1 MALFSNIKGQGRV
14 IGVIS
19 SHLKE
24 DNLSHSYLFLGGDGC
39 GKEYLSKE
47 FARHIL
53 CGNKKEDRCPS
64 CLKFETGSHPD
75 LFFIDGKDGIKID
88 QVRDV
93 IEKVNLTPSFSEKK
107 VLLITKLENMGIEA
121 ANALLKTLEEPP
133 RDTVILISAKSE
145 RVIPETIISRSQ
157 VLKLNKLSQDQVRD
171 ILIKDYPEERVTKV
185 ISISGG
191 GLGESL
197 ELLSNPAYFKKKKTV
212 FGDAVALITSSSLL
226 EKFKIIEEYDKK
238 KEIKE
243 LFRVYV
249 GIIQNLIAGN
259 TSETPWVVDNIK
271 TERIQRISQKIL
283 KIYANL
289 EYNVSLRIAL
299 EDIILEDDF
308 NA

>member
-19 SHLKE
+19 SHLMK
-24 DNLSHSYLFLGGDGC
+24 DNLSHSYLFLGSDGC

-47 FARHIL
+47 FARYIL
-53 CGNKKEDRCPS
+53 CGNKKEDLCS
-64 CLKFETGSHPD
+64 GCLKFNKGAHPD
-75 LFFIDGKDGIKID
+75 LLFIDGKDGIKID

-93 IEKVNLTPSFSEKK
+93 IERVNLTPSFSKKK

-133 RDTVILISAKSE
+133 RDTVILITARSE
-145 RVIPETIISRSQ
+145 KVIPETIISRSQ
-157 VLKLNKLSQDQVRD
+157 LFKLSKLSQTQVNE
-171 ILIKDYPEERVTKV
+171 ILSKDYPEEKITEAIRV
-185 ISISGG
+185 SGG
-191 GLGESL
+191 GLGETL
-197 ELLSNPAYFKKKKTV
+197 ELLSSPAYLKKKTKM
-212 FGDAVALITSSSLL
+212 FGDALKLL
-226 EKFKIIEEYDKK
+226 TIKSVLDKFRIIEEYDKK

-243 LFRVYV
+243 LFGVYV
-249 GIIQNLIAGN
+249 GIVQNIITGN
-259 TSETPWVVDNIK
+259 SSAISENIDNIEP
-271 TERIQRISQKIL
+271 ERIKMISQKIL

-299 EDIILEDDF
+299 EEIILEDDF

>member
-14 IGVIS
+14 ISVIS
-19 SHLKE
+19 SHLKK
-24 DNLSHSYLFLGGDGC
+24 DNLSHSYLFLGSDGF

-47 FARHIL
+47 FARYIL
-53 CGNKKEDRCPS
+53 CGNKKEDQCS
-64 CLKFETGSHPD
+64 GCLKFKKGAHPD

-93 IEKVNLTPSFSEKK
+93 IERVNLTPSFSEKK
-107 VLLITKLENMGIEA
+107 VLIITKLENMGIEA

-133 RDTVILISAKSE
+133 RDTVILITARSE
-145 RVIPETIISRSQ
+145 KVIPETIISRSQ
-157 VLKLNKLSQDQVRD
+157 VFKLNKLSQNQVRD
-171 ILIKDYPEERVTKV
+171 ILLKEYPEEKVTEV
-185 ISISGG
+185 VRISGG

-197 ELLSNPAYFKKKKTV
+197 ELLSNSTYLKKKKMV
-212 FGDAVALITSSSLL
+212 FSDAIKLITSKSVL

-243 LFRVYV
+243 LFGAYV
-249 GIIQNLIAGN
+249 GIIQDIITGN
-259 TSETPWVVDNIK
+259 SSAMPEIIDNVEP
-271 TERIQRISQKIL
+271 ERIKRISQKIL

-299 EDIILEDDF
+299 EEIILEDDF